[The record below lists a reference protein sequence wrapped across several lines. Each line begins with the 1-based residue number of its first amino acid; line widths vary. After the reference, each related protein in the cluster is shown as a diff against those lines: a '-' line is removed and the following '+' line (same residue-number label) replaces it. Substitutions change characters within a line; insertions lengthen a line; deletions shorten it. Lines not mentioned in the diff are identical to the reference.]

1 MPIVAPTTTTPEYAL
16 VIFDADGAEVREAD
30 GSELSETIAARIAR
44 EELTDVVLM
53 CHGWLDDRAD
63 AKNTYRAWLTAAHGL
78 DWPGA
83 RPPLV
88 IGVHWPSKPLPA
100 EVQTGAPAPVKDSLR
115 EGVLL
120 TALENAGADV
130 VDFLSFWSMRERAI
144 TLGSTDAGLG
154 RLLTRVFDA
163 SAGASAGAAAD
174 VSTGVRVHLVGH
186 SLGCVALSGALVF
199 AGAAGGP
206 HAANFLL
213 VQAAESAW
221 AFSES
226 APFLTG
232 GHGRYRAVVADGL
245 VDGAMIATTSSHDA
259 ALDVLYRLGMEFV
272 LQRSYAV
279 ASAMPARSAALGA
292 SGFGFSPPVAT
303 AHSLPD
309 LKPGAA
315 HFALAAGDQ
324 YSIDCSALISDHN
337 DVAHVEL
344 ARLFFAAVAL

>member
-1 MPIVAPTTTTPEYAL
+1 VPIVAPTTTTPEYAL
-16 VIFDADGAEVREAD
+16 VIFDADGAEVAEAD
-30 GSELSETIAARIAR
+30 GSELSETIAAHIAR
-44 EELTDVVLM
+44 DDVTDVVLM
-53 CHGWLDDRAD
+53 CHGWLDDLVD
-63 AKNTYRAWLTAAHGL
+63 AKNTYRAWLTAARGL
-78 DWPGA
+78 DWPGT

-154 RLLTRVFDA
+154 RLLARIFDACA
-163 SAGASAGAAAD
+163 SAGAGA
-174 VSTGVRVHLVGH
+174 GVRVHLVGH

-199 AGAAGGP
+199 AGAARGP
-206 HAANFLL
+206 HAASFML

-232 GHGRYRAVVADGL
+232 GHGRYREVVSDGL
-245 VDGAMIATTSSHDA
+245 VDGAMIATTSSHDG

-292 SGFGFSPPVAT
+292 TGFGFSPPLTT

-309 LKPGAA
+309 LKPGATR
-315 HFALAAGDQ
+315 FSLAAGDQ